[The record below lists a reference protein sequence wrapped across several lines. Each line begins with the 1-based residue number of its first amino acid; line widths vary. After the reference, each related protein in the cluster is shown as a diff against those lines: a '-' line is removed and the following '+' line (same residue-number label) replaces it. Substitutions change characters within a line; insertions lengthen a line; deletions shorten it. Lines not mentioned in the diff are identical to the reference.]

1 MSNES
6 TYVIVGASLAGA
18 TAADS
23 LRELGFDGRIVLIG
37 DEKELPYE
45 RPPLSKGYLA
55 GREERAKIY
64 VHDEGWYVEHSV
76 DLLLG
81 RRVTRLERAAH
92 QLELEGGERIR
103 YTKLLLA
110 TGASARRLG
119 VPGADLD
126 GVHYL
131 RRVGDSDRLRAA
143 IAAGGRIIVVGGGW
157 IGLEVAAAAREAG
170 VEVTVIEPQSAP
182 LLAAMGDEMGAFFA
196 GLHRRHGVDLQLGLA
211 VTGFEGTTRVTGV
224 RTNDGRVFAADAVVI
239 GIGAI
244 PNVELAA
251 SAGLD
256 CADGI
261 VVDESLRTDDADI
274 VAAGDVARAFHPFY
288 GTHLRSEHW
297 ANALHGA
304 PVAARSMLGQQATYD
319 RLPYFYTDQYD
330 VGMEFCGRIGSEGY
344 DQLVTRGDVEGAAF
358 QAFWLTAGR
367 VVAGMHVNLWD
378 DGIAPIEELIRG
390 TAKADPERVADPTV
404 PLTADAVAP

>member
-18 TAADS
+18 TAAEA
-23 LRELGFDGRIVLIG
+23 LRELGFGGRIVLIG

-64 VHDEGWYVEHSV
+64 VHDEGWYVEHAV

-81 RRVTRLERAAH
+81 RPVTRLERAAH

-110 TGASARRLG
+110 TGASPRRLG
-119 VPGADLD
+119 VPGADLE

-143 IAAGGRIIVVGGGW
+143 IAAGGPVVVVGGGW

-196 GLHRRHGVDLQLGLA
+196 GLHRRHGIDLQLGLA

-251 SAGLD
+251 QAGLD

-274 VAAGDVARAFHPFY
+274 FAAGDVARAFHPFY
-288 GTHLRSEHW
+288 ETHLRSEHW

-304 PVAARSMLGQQATYD
+304 PVAARSMLGQQVTYD

-358 QAFWLTAGR
+358 QAFWLTDGR

-378 DGIAPIEELIRG
+378 DGIAPIEELIRT
-390 TAKADPERVADPTV
+390 TAKADPERVADPAV